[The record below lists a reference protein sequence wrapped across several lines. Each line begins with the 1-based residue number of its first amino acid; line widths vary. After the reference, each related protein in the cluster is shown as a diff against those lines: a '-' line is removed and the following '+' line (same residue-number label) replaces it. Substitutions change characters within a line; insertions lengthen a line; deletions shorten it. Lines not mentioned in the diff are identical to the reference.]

1 VNHHKSGLT
10 GVVKMNINKLRK
22 IIDWMR
28 SQGKFP
34 TDEFG
39 QILSVD
45 DLMGWFGL
53 TECLTRAEQLCI
65 RKELAALIEAELF
78 VEKLKQLEQNCSA
91 TS

>member
-1 VNHHKSGLT
+1 
-10 GVVKMNINKLRK
+10 MNIYKLRK
-22 IIDWMR
+22 IIDWIR
-28 SQGKFP
+28 SQGKLP

-65 RKELAALIEAELF
+65 RKELTVMVEAELTM
-78 VEKLKQLEQNCSA
+78 ERLKQLEKIQS
-91 TS
+91 TM